1 MIATYFE
8 FPSSH
13 QNVSY
18 DAVIL
23 NVMEHNNSPYIRNVE
38 ELLHSNAKKQQKRNL
53 KRTSIIP
60 D

>member
-8 FPSSH
+8 FPRNH

-23 NVMEHNNSPYIRNVE
+23 NVMEHNNSPYSRNVE
-38 ELLHSNAKKQQKRNL
+38 ELLHSNAKKKQQK
-53 KRTSIIP
+53 KKPEIP